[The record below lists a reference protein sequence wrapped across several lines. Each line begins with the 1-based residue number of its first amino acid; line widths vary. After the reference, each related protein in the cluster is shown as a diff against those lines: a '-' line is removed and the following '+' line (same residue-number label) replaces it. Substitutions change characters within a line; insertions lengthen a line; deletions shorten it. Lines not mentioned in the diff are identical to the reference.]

1 MYCSTCG
8 AHVPAG
14 RTHCTTCGAAVA
26 AANHAQSGY
35 GGHAGHV
42 QPAYSGQPAYAPVPR
57 PAAQVPP
64 ALQGHTCPRCGYVGE
79 GVSYFSKGTHIAGLV
94 ALGMISWLVFS
105 LVYFLSFHNHTICPR
120 CGKDWGN
127 QKDYLRLAGAGPGAG
142 GAPAISAGRGSVA
155 NGFSIALFVLAA
167 ILMIVAVGEF
177 AIGPALFGLAAAG
190 GGAALQS
197 VARREREVRRA
208 ALLSNL
214 QMPVLAL
221 AAQRRGRL
229 TVTETAAALGWPLPR
244 AEKVLNSLED
254 GLRVNSEVTDE
265 GVIVYEFRELAH
277 GRGPQLPPPA
287 A

>member
-14 RTHCTTCGAAVA
+14 RTQCTTCGSVVA
-26 AANHAQSGY
+26 GAQAGAQGGY
-35 GGHAGHV
+35 GA
-42 QPAYSGQPAYAPVPR
+42 QPQQAYNAQPAYAPVAR
-57 PAAQVPP
+57 PAAQPAYGGQP
-64 ALQGHTCPRCGYVGE
+64 ALVGHTCPRCGYVGE
-79 GVSYFSKGTHIAGLV
+79 GVSYFSKGSHIAGLV

-105 LVYFLSFHNHTICPR
+105 LVYYISFHNHTICPR

-127 QKDYLRLAGAGPGAG
+127 QKDYPRIGSG
-142 GAPAISAGRGSVA
+142 GAQPALASSGRGSMA
-155 NGFSIALFVLAA
+155 NGFSIALFVFAA
-167 ILMIVAVGEF
+167 FLMMAAVGGGELAPAMF
-177 AIGPALFGLAAAG
+177 ALAAAG
-190 GGAALQS
+190 GGAGLQT
-197 VARREREVRRA
+197 VARKEREARRA